1 MIELLLYRYIVNFP
15 LSAVGVED
23 RILDRNGLEN
33 LIALPPIEQ
42 LLAETVSIL
51 KTPIQKTTQLLGSNV
66 QQLST
71 NLSQYVNDQTPSE
84 S

>member
-1 MIELLLYRYIVNFP
+1 MNFP

-23 RILDRNGLEN
+23 RILDRKGLEN

-51 KTPIQKTTQLLGSNV
+51 KSPIQKTTQLLGSNV

-71 NLSQYVNDQTPSE
+71 NLSQYVKDKTPSE